1 MVYRKKQ
8 YRKWHLGHLIRRHR
22 HSLSECS
29 KVGGPRVC
37 LTWYVQET
45 CVNLTKFM
53 LNNMLK
59 VVHVDPRGRGSSERC
74 RVPLAVSQMCFSMFM
89 HTRLCFSF
97 LQMPSRCRNALNIVV
112 TTLFAAVVLFTILLA
127 YVTGYKF

>member
-1 MVYRKKQ
+1 MLSRKKQ
-8 YRKWHLGHLIRRHR
+8 YRKWHLGHLIRCHR
-22 HSLSECS
+22 RSLSECS

-59 VVHVDPRGRGSSERC
+59 VFTCTHV
-74 RVPLAVSQMCFSMFM
+74 VVAVVSAVEYSLTVLQMWFSMFM
-89 HTRLCFSF
+89 HMQLCFPF

-127 YVTGYKF
+127 YVTGY

>member
-8 YRKWHLGHLIRRHR
+8 YRKWHLGHLVRRHR

-53 LNNMLK
+53 LNNMLEVSTWTH
-59 VVHVDPRGRGSSERC
+59 VVVAVASAVEYS
-74 RVPLAVSQMCFSMFM
+74 LAVLQMCFSMFM

>member
-8 YRKWHLGHLIRRHR
+8 YRKWHLGHLIRHHR
-22 HSLSECS
+22 RSLSKRS

-37 LTWYVQET
+37 LTWHVQET

-59 VVHVDPRGRGSSERC
+59 VFTCTHVVMAEASAVEYS
-74 RVPLAVSQMCFSMFM
+74 LAVLQMCFSMFIHM
-89 HTRLCFSF
+89 QLCFPS
-97 LQMPSRCRNALNIVV
+97 SRCPL
-112 TTLFAAVVLFTILLA
+112 AA
-127 YVTGYKF
+127 GMR

>member
-8 YRKWHLGHLIRRHR
+8 YRKWHLGHLIRCHR
-22 HSLSECS
+22 SSLSVRS

-37 LTWYVQET
+37 LTWYVKET

-53 LNNMLK
+53 LNNMPK
-59 VVHVDPRGRGSSERC
+59 VVTCTHVVVAEASAIEYS
-74 RVPLAVSQMCFSMFM
+74 LAVLQMCFSMFM
-89 HTRLCFSF
+89 HTQLYFSF

-127 YVTGYKF
+127 YVTGY